1 MTVLDDFPSHEIR
14 EHLQPNVWV
23 DADGNVT
30 VPEDLS
36 REGDEESEALPLDDE
51 YIQYLEAELERAVY
65 WERVNRVVGILSR
78 LGYPNQY
85 MQELILNQA
94 EFVGMSPDATEEEIG
109 AAAKAVERRH
119 DADKHVGDAWSS

>member
-1 MTVLDDFPSHEIR
+1 MTVLDDLPSHEIK

-23 DADGNVT
+23 NADGNVT

-51 YIQYLEAELERAVY
+51 YIQYQEGELERAVY
-65 WERVNRVVGILSR
+65 WERVTRVVGILSR
-78 LGYPNQY
+78 LGYHTQY
-85 MQELILNQA
+85 MQELVLNQD
-94 EFVGMSPDATEEEIG
+94 EFVGMSPDATEGEIS